1 MKIKKHCCVL
11 ISILISVLC
20 VVFSAGC
27 KFSEHFA
34 PDSTEEPAN
43 ESHDHDYEY
52 SYDYDFGF
60 EHYPSSKDE
69 DGYNQNEKPVVSIP
83 AQEISESDNEIL
95 KDIKPIFS
103 VKGGFYIGNP
113 SVSVFLS
120 ASDAEKLNNAGITDY
135 SIKLSF
141 NQEEPTPK
149 SQTYEKELKLPFSSS
164 IYDSNSRFTTSV
176 LRAAVYDSNN
186 ILIGKI
192 ETATYIKSQRSENV
206 SLPVVSLVTNSSN
219 LYDEMKGIIPNYNA
233 RGSYWERP
241 VHLEFIEKDTSV
253 LSQDAGIR
261 IFGGSSRSLVQKSF
275 RITARKSS
283 YFNVN
288 RYDGAGKFKYALF
301 PGRLKADGTELSQ
314 YDSFVLRNG
323 GNDSLL
329 HTATQ
334 NIRTAML
341 RDGLVALITGSA
353 SENVDYMAYRP
364 VIVMLNG
371 EYYGILNMREHEN
384 DNYISNVYGI
394 EDKENITVISSEV
407 NSQEDED
414 RYSGSWFYYKQD
426 SGPEGELEK
435 YIQLLSDIRDGK
447 YTFEQA
453 SKYIDMDNF
462 LEYCAINV
470 FVCNTDW
477 PHNNVRVWKY
487 SDGKYKFML
496 RDADLGMARYTV
508 AAESWGAPSE
518 LYTKADAQNLRYLLW
533 PCLTENQKSR
543 LYNPNGLPH
552 VDAGT
557 YNDPLLTQSLLNF
570 CLKNTGFREKFV
582 AYCEKLAT
590 QLWTPEHLN
599 ALLLE
604 RKAVIEIEMQYHFN
618 RWSKRIPETFYS
630 YWVQSTVNES
640 MKQWMTQRSGENGF
654 FLKEI
659 YAVCKTY

>member
-1 MKIKKHCCVL
+1 MKLIKHCCVFIL
-11 ISILISVLC
+11 IIISVLC
-20 VVFSAGC
+20 LCFSAGC
-27 KFSEHFA
+27 DFSEYF
-34 PDSTEEPAN
+34 PPKSSEKPAG
-43 ESHDHDYEY
+43 EY
-52 SYDYDFGF
+52 NSGDFDYDGEYGDNKF
-60 EHYPSSKDE
+60 PSHKDE
-69 DGYNQNEKPVVSIP
+69 NPQNLGVSIP
-83 AQEISESDNEIL
+83 AAQITESNIELL
-95 KDIKPIFS
+95 KDVKPIFS
-103 VKGGFYIGNP
+103 LQGGFYIGNP

-120 ASDAEKLNNAGITDY
+120 ASDIEKLETCGITDY

-141 NQEEPTPK
+141 NQEEPSSN
-149 SQTYEKELKLPFSSS
+149 SQSYEKELKLPFTSSV
-164 IYDSNSRFTTSV
+164 YDSNSRFTTSI
-176 LRAAVYDSNN
+176 LRAAVYDSDNN
-186 ILIGKI
+186 LIGKI

-206 SLPVVSLVTNSSN
+206 SLPVVSLITNSSN
-219 LYDEMKGIIPNYNA
+219 LYDEYKGIITNYNA

-261 IFGGSSRSLVQKSF
+261 IFGGSSRSLLQKSF

-334 NIRTAML
+334 NIRTSML

-353 SENVDYMAYRP
+353 SKNVDYMEYRP
-364 VIVMLNG
+364 VIVILNG

-407 NSQEDED
+407 NSQEDDD
-414 RYSGSWFYYKQD
+414 RYNGSWFYYKQD

-435 YIQLLSDIRDGK
+435 FIQLLSEIKEGK

-508 AAESWGAPSE
+508 AAEAWNSPSE
-518 LYTKADAQNLRYLLW
+518 LYTKADAKNLRYLLW
-533 PCLTENQKSR
+533 PCLTEEQKTK
-543 LYNPNGLPH
+543 LYNPNGLPY

-557 YNDPLLTQSLLNF
+557 YNDPLYTQSLLNF
-570 CLKNTGFREKFV
+570 CLKNDGFREKFV

-604 RKAVIEIEMQYHFN
+604 RKALIEIEMQYHFN
-618 RWSKRIPETFYS
+618 RWGKNIYETYYS
-630 YWVQSTVNES
+630 YWAQSTVNES
-640 MKQWMTQRSGENGF
+640 MKQWMSQRSGANGY

-659 YAVCKTY
+659 HDVCDTY